1 MRRKKRKEYPLLE
14 NVEITAIAAE
24 GKGLARV
31 ENFVVFVDKAIP
43 GDIIDAK
50 IIQKKKDYA
59 LAEITTLIKP
69 SEKRIP
75 SFCKHFGTCGGCKWQ
90 HVDYSYQLT
99 LKQQVVEDAFRR
111 IGKVELKSIEPIL
124 GCEETIYYRNK
135 LEFTFSSRVW
145 LTREQIDS
153 GETFDR
159 NALGFHT
166 SGNFASV
173 LQIDE
178 CYLQDEKVNAI
189 RNAVYQFAV
198 KHSFTFYN
206 LKFHEGLLRN
216 LIFRSTTLDE
226 WMVTLCVA
234 ENDIEKIELMM
245 NFINDNFPFITSLNY
260 IINTKKNDTIY
271 DQEVIT
277 FHGKNHI
284 IEQLGNVRYK
294 ISTKSFFQ
302 TNSKQ
307 AKRLYDIVKDFGN
320 FTKDDLVYDLYCGTG
335 SIALYIANDCKKVV
349 GIEQI
354 PDAIVDANY
363 NAELN
368 KIDNCIFHAGTC
380 EDILKEEFI
389 ATHST
394 PDIVVVDPPRAGLH
408 EKVVNVLLEA
418 APKKIVYV
426 SCNPAT
432 QARDVLLFSER
443 YQVTKC
449 QPVDMFPH
457 TFHIENV
464 VLLELIAD
472 SNN

>member
-50 IIQKKKDYA
+50 IVQKKKDYA

-178 CYLQDEKVNAI
+178 CYLQDEKVNTI

-198 KHSFTFYN
+198 KHSYTFYN

-234 ENDIEKIELMM
+234 ENDMEKIELMM

-277 FHGKNHI
+277 FRGKNHI

-472 SNN
+472 LNN